1 MEKLFYVLWQRDP
14 DPVAWSDRLLALP
27 GALAAA
33 GAERVRIGVPDVPA
47 PQPDPYA
54 DMRKTAPAGFV
65 SFWLNSAR
73 FRLGAE
79 RAVRAV
85 APKLAGFLVAESTI
99 LPATSPAKGMREEG
113 FLQVCG
119 FAALPQLS
127 RAELWDFWLGQHTA
141 VAVETQRTTFYNQNV
156 VVRALTEDAPPWDA
170 IVEERFPAAAL
181 QSREVYF
188 DAVGDPARLQAN
200 MARMAESCG
209 RFIDFSRLA
218 LMNCGEYRFGG
229 WCDAPDGC
237 NPLPA

>member
-1 MEKLFYVLWQRDP
+1 MEKLFYVLWRPEADAS
-14 DPVAWSDRLLALP
+14 AWSDRLLSLP
-27 GALAAA
+27 GVLATV
-33 GAERVRIGVPDVPA
+33 GAERVRIGVPDVPV
-47 PQPDPYA
+47 PEPDPYA

-73 FRLGAE
+73 FRDGAE
-79 RAVRAV
+79 KAVRSV
-85 APKLAGFLVAESTI
+85 APKVAGYSVMESTI
-99 LPATSPAKGMREEG
+99 LPATLVAEGAREEG

-127 RAELWDFWLGQHTA
+127 RAEFWESWLGRHTA

-156 VVRALTEDAPPWDA
+156 VVRALTEDAPAWDA

-188 DAVGDPARLQAN
+188 DAVGDPARLEAN

-229 WCDAPDGC
+229 WRDAAHGW
-237 NPLPA
+237 NPLHA

>member
-1 MEKLFYVLWQRDP
+1 MEKLFYVLWQP
-14 DPVAWSDRLLALP
+14 EAAAPAWSDRLLALP
-27 GALAAA
+27 TVLAAA
-33 GAERVRIGVPDVPA
+33 GAARVRIGVPDVPV

-73 FRLGAE
+73 FRDGAE

-85 APKLAGFLVAESTI
+85 APKLAGYSVLESTI
-99 LPATSPAKGMREEG
+99 LPATSPAEGAREEG

-119 FAALPQLS
+119 FAVLPHLS
-127 RAELWDFWLGQHTA
+127 RAELWESWLGRHTA

-156 VVRALTEDAPPWDA
+156 VVRALTEEAPAWDA
-170 IVEERFPAAAL
+170 IVEERFPAEAL
-181 QSREVYF
+181 ESREVYF
-188 DAVGDPARLQAN
+188 DAVGDPARLEAN

-229 WCDAPDGC
+229 WQDAP
-237 NPLPA
+237 LS